1 MYPGGV
7 LWVYC
12 GEAATPWW
20 VLRQVWALVQ
30 RVRLGTTK
38 YAVPWLVNVA
48 QYVSKP
54 LCPVLHTI
62 PSALIVVSGLNINF
76 VACNLSDV
84 CMRACLVYL
93 LWNRFV

>member
-7 LWVYC
+7 LWVFC

-38 YAVPWLVNVA
+38 YAVSWLVNPA
-48 QYVSKP
+48 QYASSTP
-54 LCPVLHTI
+54 LSLAFI
-62 PSALIVVSGLNINF
+62 
-76 VACNLSDV
+76 
-84 CMRACLVYL
+84 
-93 LWNRFV
+93 